1 MQDIK
6 ELTPEELEK
15 VIVGWGVP
23 RFHARQIYAWIYQKG
38 ASAFSEMSNLPL
50 SLRIKLEK
58 EFSLSRPEVI
68 KAMQSRDSTEKLLL
82 KLTDNNLIEAVII
95 PAQRR
100 VTGCISTQA
109 GCKFKCSFCASGTQG
124 FKRNLTSAE
133 IIEEVLCIKE
143 RLKNAKLTHL
153 VFMGTGEPLDN
164 YDNVLK
170 AIRVINS
177 PEGLHIGSR
186 RITISTCGIIPG
198 IRKLSEEGLQVELSV
213 SLHAAR
219 DELRSRIL
227 PVNKKYPLKDLLAT
241 CKEYIERTNRQITFE
256 YILIAG
262 VNSTLQDA
270 ADLVRILKGLR
281 LCKVNLIP
289 VNPVEEL
296 GVYPPKKLEILF
308 FRDALLKQGINA
320 ILRKSRGED
329 IEAACGQL
337 RLRHEKVHSS

>member
-6 ELTPEELEK
+6 ELTLEELEK
-15 VIVGWGVP
+15 VIVGWRVP
-23 RFHARQIYAWIYQKG
+23 RFHSGQIYAWIYQKG
-38 ASAFSEMSNLPL
+38 ASTFSEMSNLPL

-58 EFSLSRPEVI
+58 EFSLSHPEAI
-68 KAMQSRDSTEKLLL
+68 KTMQSSDGTEKLLL
-82 KLTDNNLIEAVII
+82 KLADNNLIEAVII
-95 PAQRR
+95 PAERR
-100 VTGCISTQA
+100 LTGCISTQA
-109 GCKFKCSFCASGTQG
+109 GCRFRCSFCASGTQG

-133 IIEEVLCIKE
+133 IIGEVLCIKE
-143 RLKNAKLTHL
+143 RLKNINLTHL

-164 YDNVLK
+164 YENVLK

-177 PEGLHIGSR
+177 PQGLKIGSR

-198 IRKLSEEGLQVELSV
+198 IKRLSTEGLQVELSI

-219 DELRSRIL
+219 DQLRSRIL
-227 PVNKKYPLKDLLAT
+227 PVNKKYPLKDLMAT

-256 YILIAG
+256 YILISG
-262 VNSTLQDA
+262 VNSGLQDA
-270 ADLVRILKGLR
+270 ADLVRTLKGLR

-289 VNPVEEL
+289 ANAVEEL
-296 GVYPPKKLEILF
+296 GVYPPKKLEIIF
-308 FRDALLKQGINA
+308 FRNALLKQGINA

-337 RLRHEKVHSS
+337 RLRYEKVHS